1 MDTSIR
7 LCTMNDLH
15 ELREL
20 SINTFYETF
29 APMNTPED
37 MENYLAISFD
47 EAKFRRELSDS
58 NTEFFF
64 VYSGEELAGYMKLN
78 EAPSQSD
85 VNDKT
90 SLEIERIYVL
100 SKYQGEGLGA
110 LLMDKAI
117 STARERSKEYIWLV
131 VWEKNEKALAFYKKH
146 GFHKIGEHS
155 FVIGSDVQTDHL
167 MRLACQDLQDLAKQL
182 KARGG
187 QNT

>member
-1 MDTSIR
+1 MD
-7 LCTMNDLH
+7 DLH

-20 SINTFYETF
+20 SISTFYETF
-29 APMNTPED
+29 SPMNTPED
-37 MENYLAISFD
+37 MENYLATSFD

-85 VNDKT
+85 VNDKA

-117 STARERSKEYIWLV
+117 STARERDKEYIWLG

-155 FVIGSDVQTDHL
+155 FVIGSDIQTDHL
-167 MRLACQDLQDLAKQL
+167 MRLDLNK
-182 KARGG
+182 
-187 QNT
+187 

>member
-7 LCTMNDLH
+7 LCTMDDLN
-15 ELREL
+15 ELCAL
-20 SINTFYETF
+20 SISTFYETF

-37 MENYLAISFD
+37 M
-47 EAKFRRELSDS
+47 
-58 NTEFFF
+58 
-64 VYSGEELAGYMKLN
+64 KLN

-85 VNDKT
+85 VNDSA

-117 STARERSKEYIWLV
+117 SAAVERGKEYIWLG

-146 GFHKIGEHS
+146 EFRKIGEHS
-155 FVIGSDVQTDHL
+155 FVIGIDVQTDHL
-167 MRLACQDLQDLAKQL
+167 MRLDLK
-182 KARGG
+182 
-187 QNT
+187 

>member
-1 MDTSIR
+1 
-7 LCTMNDLH
+7 MNDLH

-29 APMNTPED
+29 APMNTAED
-37 MENYLAISFD
+37 MENYLATSFE

-117 STARERSKEYIWLV
+117 STARERSKEYIWLG

-146 GFHKIGEHS
+146 GFYKIGEHS
-155 FVIGSDVQTDHL
+155 FIIGSDVQTDHL
-167 MRLACQDLQDLAKQL
+167 MRLDLK
-182 KARGG
+182 K
-187 QNT
+187 

>member
-1 MDTSIR
+1 MD
-7 LCTMNDLH
+7 DLH

-20 SINTFYETF
+20 SISTFYETF
-29 APMNTPED
+29 SPMNTPED
-37 MENYLAISFD
+37 MENYLATSFD

-85 VNDKT
+85 VNDKA

-117 STARERSKEYIWLV
+117 STARERDKEYIWLG
-131 VWEKNEKALAFYKKH
+131 VWEKNEKALVFYKKH

-155 FVIGSDVQTDHL
+155 FVIGSDIQTDHL
-167 MRLACQDLQDLAKQL
+167 MRLDLNK
-182 KARGG
+182 
-187 QNT
+187 

>member
-1 MDTSIR
+1 
-7 LCTMNDLH
+7 MNDLH

-29 APMNTPED
+29 APMNTAEG
-37 MENYLAISFD
+37 MENYLATSFD

-85 VNDKT
+85 VNDKA

-117 STARERSKEYIWLV
+117 STARERDKEYIWLG

-155 FVIGSDVQTDHL
+155 FVIGSDIQTDHL
-167 MRLACQDLQDLAKQL
+167 MRLDLNK
-182 KARGG
+182 
-187 QNT
+187 

>member
-1 MDTSIR
+1 MD
-7 LCTMNDLH
+7 DLH
-15 ELREL
+15 ELRDL
-20 SINTFYETF
+20 SISTFYETF

-37 MENYLAISFD
+37 MENYLATSFD

-85 VNDKT
+85 VNDKA

-117 STARERSKEYIWLV
+117 STARERDKEYIWLG
-131 VWEKNEKALAFYKKH
+131 VWEKNEKALVFYKKH

-155 FVIGSDVQTDHL
+155 FVIGSDIQTDHL
-167 MRLACQDLQDLAKQL
+167 MRLDLNK
-182 KARGG
+182 
-187 QNT
+187 

>member
-1 MDTSIR
+1 MD
-7 LCTMNDLH
+7 DLH
-15 ELREL
+15 ELRDL
-20 SINTFYETF
+20 SISTFYETF
-29 APMNTPED
+29 APMNTAED
-37 MENYLAISFD
+37 MENYLATSFD

-100 SKYQGEGLGA
+100 SKYQSEGLGA

-117 STARERSKEYIWLV
+117 SIAKERGKEYIWLG

-167 MRLACQDLQDLAKQL
+167 MRLDLK
-182 KARGG
+182 K
-187 QNT
+187 

>member
-7 LCTMNDLH
+7 LCTMDDLH
-15 ELREL
+15 ELRSL
-20 SINTFYETF
+20 SISTFCEIF
-29 APMNTPED
+29 APMNTAED
-37 MENYLAISFD
+37 MENYLATSFD
-47 EAKFRRELSDS
+47 EAKFLRELSDS

-117 STARERSKEYIWLV
+117 STARERDKEYIWLG

-155 FVIGSDVQTDHL
+155 FVIGSDIQTDHL
-167 MRLACQDLQDLAKQL
+167 MRLDLK
-182 KARGG
+182 K
-187 QNT
+187 

>member
-1 MDTSIR
+1 MDASIK
-7 LCTMNDLH
+7 LCTMDDLQ
-15 ELREL
+15 ELRDL
-20 SINTFYETF
+20 SISTFYETY
-29 APMNTPED
+29 ATMNTAED
-37 MENYLAISFD
+37 MENYLATSFD

-64 VYSGEELAGYMKLN
+64 VYSGGELAGYMKLN

-85 VNDKT
+85 VNDSA

-117 STARERSKEYIWLV
+117 SAARERGKEYIWLG
-131 VWEKNEKALAFYKKH
+131 VWEKNEKALTFYKKH

-155 FVIGSDVQTDHL
+155 FVIGSDVQTDYL
-167 MRLACQDLQDLAKQL
+167 MRLDLK
-182 KARGG
+182 K
-187 QNT
+187 